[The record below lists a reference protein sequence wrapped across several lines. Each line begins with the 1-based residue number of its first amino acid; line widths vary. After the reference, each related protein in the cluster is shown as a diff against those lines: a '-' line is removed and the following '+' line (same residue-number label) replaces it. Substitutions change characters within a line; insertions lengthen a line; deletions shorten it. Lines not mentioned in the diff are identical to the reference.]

1 MMFPLQITPGVLAI
15 ALAASLTACGSDSNA
30 TLDSTLAP
38 PGQVVANDCRSP
50 NAQSTQRGCRPVTRM
65 IANQ

>member
-1 MMFPLQITPGVLAI
+1 MKYLLQITPGILAI
-15 ALAASLTACGSDSNA
+15 ALAASLAGCGSDSGP

>member
-1 MMFPLQITPGVLAI
+1 MMFLLQITTRVLAI
-15 ALAASLTACGSDSNA
+15 ALAASLAACGSESGPA
-30 TLDSTLAP
+30 LDSTLAP
-38 PGQVVANDCRSP
+38 PAQVVANDCRSP